1 VAKKKSEP
9 AANPVE
15 EINSESVAVA
25 APRKW
30 IVQVQTLRPEVI
42 EAESEQE
49 AREEYRQRLNFI
61 TTRQPWSVR
70 EITGETGETDPQPTP
85 SEPAPADGTAEDDA
99 NQPLVI

>member
-1 VAKKKSEP
+1 MAKKKAEP
-9 AANPVE
+9 AEVPAE

-25 APRKW
+25 VPRKW
-30 IVQVQTLRPEVI
+30 LVQVQTLRPEVI
-42 EAESEQE
+42 EAETEQE

-70 EITGETGETDPQPTP
+70 EITGETGETDPLPKPVESTPT
-85 SEPAPADGTAEDDA
+85 DGAAEDDA